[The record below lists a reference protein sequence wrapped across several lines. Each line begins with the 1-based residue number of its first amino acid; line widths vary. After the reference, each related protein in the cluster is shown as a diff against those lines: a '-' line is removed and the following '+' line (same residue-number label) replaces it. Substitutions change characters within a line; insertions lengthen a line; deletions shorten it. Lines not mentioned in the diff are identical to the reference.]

1 MDTQNETLAQPTA
14 PRPWAGR
21 VSGSANAV
29 PFQVVAWSA
38 PCTMALQNMV
48 FTHES
53 EGMPEAVIPV
63 GLACDQTEP
72 SKRKVSPWP
81 SSARQ
86 SVVEGQS
93 TAPNEEPR
101 TTAIGDDQP
110 VGAVVVVVEC
120 PVVAGVEDDV
130 VRGPAADVQAAVRR
144 ATTAIGVRIRSSA
157 LGGR

>member
-21 VSGSANAV
+21 VCGAANAV

-38 PCTMALQNMV
+38 PCTMELQKV
-48 FTHES
+48 TLTHES

-72 SKRKVSPWP
+72 SKRKASPWS

-86 SVVEGQS
+86 SVVDGTVHGTQ
-93 TAPNEEPR
+93 R
-101 TTAIGDDQP
+101 
-110 VGAVVVVVEC
+110 GA
-120 PVVAGVEDDV
+120 AGNGH
-130 VRGPAADVQAAVRR
+130 R
-144 ATTAIGVRIRSSA
+144 
-157 LGGR
+157 